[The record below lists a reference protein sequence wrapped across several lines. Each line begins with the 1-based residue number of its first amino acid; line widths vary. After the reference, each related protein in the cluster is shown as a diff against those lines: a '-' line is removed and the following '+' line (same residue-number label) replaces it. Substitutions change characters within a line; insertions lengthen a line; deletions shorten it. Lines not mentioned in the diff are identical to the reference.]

1 MKIIAKQ
8 GEERFLL
15 QINKQKGR
23 IIDLE
28 QKKVFPENNIQSI
41 LLRGYWEEY
50 ELTEE
55 ETMKLLEKNNLK
67 L

>member
-1 MKIIAKQ
+1 MKVVAKQ
-8 GEERFLL
+8 GEKRFLL

-23 IIDLE
+23 IIDLV
-28 QKKVFPENNIQSI
+28 QKKVFQENNIQSI

>member
-1 MKIIAKQ
+1 MKVVAKQ
-8 GEERFLL
+8 GEDRFLL
-15 QINKQKGR
+15 QINEQKGR

>member
-1 MKIIAKQ
+1 MKVVAKQ

-15 QINKQKGR
+15 QINEQKGR

-28 QKKVFPENNIQSI
+28 QKKVFPENYIQSI

-50 ELTEE
+50 NLSKE
-55 ETMKLLEKNNLK
+55 ETKKLLKENNLT